1 MSCGT
6 CNYGSILQVNVG
18 HVSGSEGKP
27 KTALSA
33 NKTLLK
39 SLSLTSNSVVK
50 LTTKRITSF
59 ALHPCDVR
67 PLVAGGDH
75 SGNLGLWDTVSNA
88 CCCSQYCMKHTLY
101 CSSTCVFVHVAINV
115 GRLVCFQKQHI

>member
-1 MSCGT
+1 MSFGM
-6 CNYGSILQVNVG
+6 CNYGFILQVDIGSVP
-18 HVSGSEGKP
+18 GSEGKQ

-39 SLSLTSNSVVK
+39 SLCLTSNSVVK

-59 ALHPCDVR
+59 ALHPSDVR

-88 CCCSQYCMKHTLY
+88 CCCSQY
-101 CSSTCVFVHVAINV
+101 
-115 GRLVCFQKQHI
+115 FQEAYSIL